1 MEPLSF
7 QRRFC
12 ERFGCLSNQ
21 YENRA
26 FRELLYGHAKLI
38 APIVR
43 GVRPDFFAEDLE
55 FIRDLGQATD
65 LREANASALCFQD
78 ANRARPS
85 LWRRRLRIRVSGGKA
100 VRLAGKLFSEA
111 LERVS
116 QMVDPTQRSSSPQ
129 LKDPQQTEIAG
140 T

>member
-1 MEPLSF
+1 MHWSQDIAVLADRALGIPAVLHAR
-7 QRRFC
+7 QNAARR
-12 ERFGCLSNQ
+12 
-21 YENRA
+21 
-26 FRELLYGHAKLI
+26 
-38 APIVR
+38 
-43 GVRPDFFAEDLE
+43 AEVGE
-55 FIRDLGQATD
+55 GQATD

-116 QMVDPTQRSSSPQ
+116 QMVDPTLRSSISRP
-129 LKDPQQTEIAG
+129 KDPQQVEIAG